1 MLTGEETFVLSTG
14 TVAKVRWERPEV
26 GVDITEEEYQRR
38 LQNIAD
44 TALRVY
50 SNQCRRMLAR
60 GEDKEAEELWR
71 SIFRSEPFWLKE
83 EKKSDER

>member
-14 TVAKVRWERPEV
+14 TVAKVKWERPEV

-83 EKKSDER
+83 GRNSGER

>member
-1 MLTGEETFVLSTG
+1 MNDRGL
-14 TVAKVRWERPEV
+14 
-26 GVDITEEEYQRR
+26 ITEEEYQRR

-50 SNQCRRMLAR
+50 SNQCRRMLDR

-83 EKKSDER
+83 GQK